1 MTAVILLLL
10 HTVVMLS
17 DKTTGEIPIIAHI
30 LFLKEKFFFKD
41 VWLDGHVWLCLILDV
56 TECVKDWNSH
66 ICMVNLEKKAKFK
79 HSSVKLLSLNLT
91 ATCSGT
97 P

>member
-10 HTVVMLS
+10 HTVAMLS
-17 DKTTGEIPIIAHI
+17 DKTTEEIPVIAQI
-30 LFLKEKFFFKD
+30 LFLKEKFY
-41 VWLDGHVWLCLILDV
+41 LRMCGHIWLCLILDV
-56 TECVKDWNSH
+56 IKCAKDWNSY

-79 HSSVKLLSLNLT
+79 HSSVKLSLNLT
-91 ATCSGT
+91 AAYSGT